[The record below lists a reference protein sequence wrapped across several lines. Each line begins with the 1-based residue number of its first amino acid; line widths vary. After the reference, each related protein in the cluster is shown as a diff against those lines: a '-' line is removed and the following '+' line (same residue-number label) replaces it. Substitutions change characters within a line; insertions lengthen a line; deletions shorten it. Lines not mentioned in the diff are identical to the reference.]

1 MNINSLAE
9 YGTPKEYHTFFRMED
24 EKTTKCLPKQ
34 PETHYSERLA
44 PAPDVEGGMK
54 KEKKDLRTRIIKYL
68 TLKNSPRI
76 RKLRNTLAHVPALFL
91 SYLMVSSLYPKEALT
106 IAIGLVI
113 LIIVIIYRNQLQL
126 N

>member
-9 YGTPKEYHTFFRMED
+9 YNTPKEYHTFFRME
-24 EKTTKCLPKQ
+24 TTKQ

-44 PAPDVEGGMK
+44 PAPDIEGGMK

-106 IAIGLVI
+106 IAIGFVI
-113 LIIVIIYRNQLQL
+113 LIIVIFYRKQE
-126 N
+126 

>member
-9 YGTPKEYHTFFRMED
+9 YGTPKEYHTSFRMED
-24 EKTTKCLPKQ
+24 EKMTKCLPKQ

-44 PAPDVEGGMK
+44 AAPDVEEGMK

-76 RKLRNTLAHVPALFL
+76 RKLKNTLAHVPALFL

-106 IAIGLVI
+106 IAIGFVI
-113 LIIVIIYRNQLQL
+113 LIIVIFYRKQE
-126 N
+126 

>member
-68 TLKNSPRI
+68 TLKNSPRT
-76 RKLRNTLAHVPALFL
+76 RKLKNTLAHVPALFL

-106 IAIGLVI
+106 IAIGFVI
-113 LIIVIIYRNQLQL
+113 LLIVIFYRKQE
-126 N
+126 

>member
-9 YGTPKEYHTFFRMED
+9 YNTPKEYHTFFRME
-24 EKTTKCLPKQ
+24 TTKCLPKQ
-34 PETHYSERLA
+34 PETHYSKRLA
-44 PAPDVEGGMK
+44 PAPDIEGGMK
-54 KEKKDLRTRIIKYL
+54 KEKKDLKTRIIKYL

-106 IAIGLVI
+106 IAIGFVI
-113 LIIVIIYRNQLQL
+113 LLIVIFYRRQE
-126 N
+126 